1 MVDDV
6 GTRVMRLFRT
16 RLKNHPE
23 VSETTIET
31 LCRGDVDGE
40 FGDDEELL
48 RAIVEAAGDD
58 A

>member
-1 MVDDV
+1 
-6 GTRVMRLFRT
+6 MRLFQT

-23 VSETTIET
+23 VSETTLET
-31 LCRGDVDGE
+31 LCRGDVDGD